1 MPVINLFY
9 NRLAKIMGR
18 PISKQTILD
27 NLPYLG
33 LDLEE
38 ETDDYVKVE
47 YNPNRPDFS
56 SEWGIARALKG
67 FLEFEKGLPQY
78 SIKKSNIILKVN
90 KSIIDF
96 RPFFVGAVVRGVKF
110 DDESIKQIMVMQDDL
125 DNGIGRRR
133 SKVSTGIHNLDAVD
147 PPFEYKVVTPDF
159 RFNPLGYNI
168 ETSMKQILQD
178 FKTGRNYGNIVKKFP
193 K

>member
-56 SEWGIARALKG
+56 SEWGITRALKG
-67 FLEFEKGLPQY
+67 FLEFEKGLSSKTHLFPDDF
-78 SIKKSNIILKVN
+78 LK
-90 KSIIDF
+90 
-96 RPFFVGAVVRGVKF
+96 
-110 DDESIKQIMVMQDDL
+110 Q
-125 DNGIGRRR
+125 RR
-133 SKVSTGIHNLDAVD
+133 
-147 PPFEYKVVTPDF
+147 
-159 RFNPLGYNI
+159 YN
-168 ETSMKQILQD
+168 
-178 FKTGRNYGNIVKKFP
+178 Y
-193 K
+193 